1 MGITELVARVA
12 TRRVHVFLVETPGR
26 SLLRMT
32 AQAAIARRGWVE
44 ATGPADADALLVCG
58 QPDGDLQE
66 LIDAVWEQISSP
78 RYRATV
84 DTDESLTG
92 MLDTIPNALQD
103 AAHQHADAR
112 NRRLHLDDHRGPD
125 PAPKTEHM
133 PNHTDTSDDHDHTAD
148 TSPGDDTSAPDMTMG
163 SGDAMDMDSHGD
175 MGMDMDMSGP
185 AGIALAG
192 GGDDRDGLEM
202 DVTHLTL
209 GPLLA
214 GWPPDLVLHCTLHGD
229 VVADAR
235 AEHLRS
241 SGPGEQPPET
251 ARLLDDAARL
261 LMLAG
266 WEPAAQEL
274 ARLRNDLL
282 ESENPQ
288 LVVSRLRR
296 VTARVRRSRTL
307 RWSLKGTTTLGGTL
321 VRDRLLQWLDTAQGL
336 LEDPAARPA
345 DPVPAPTAADI
356 RLAVIGQELAATRL
370 IVAALGSSRTRMI
383 EAVPHE

>member
-1 MGITELVARVA
+1 MGMSSLVARVA
-12 TRRVHVFLVETPGR
+12 TRRVHVFLVETPGW

-32 AQAAIARRGWVE
+32 AQAAITTRGWVE
-44 ATGPADADALLVCG
+44 AIGPADADVLLVCG
-58 QPDGDLQE
+58 PPDREFRE
-66 LIDAVWEQISSP
+66 LIDAVWEQVPSP
-78 RYRATV
+78 RYRAIV
-84 DTDESLTG
+84 GPGESLAV
-92 MLDTIPNALQD
+92 MLDTIPVALRND
-103 AAHQHADAR
+103 AQQHADAR
-112 NRRLHLDDHRGPD
+112 HRRLRVDDNRGPD
-125 PAPKTEHM
+125 PAPTATEH
-133 PNHTDTSDDHDHTAD
+133 TDMSGDHDHSAD
-148 TSPGDDTSAPDMTMG
+148 TPPGDDTSASDMTMG
-163 SGDAMDMDSHGD
+163 SNDAMDMDSHGD
-175 MGMDMDMSGP
+175 MEMDMDMDMSGP

-202 DVTHLTL
+202 DVIHLTL
-209 GPLLA
+209 GPLLT

-235 AEHLRS
+235 VERLQS

-251 ARLLDDAARL
+251 VRLLDDATCL
-261 LMLAG
+261 LLLAG
-266 WEPAAQEL
+266 WEPAAQEI
-274 ARLRNDLL
+274 ARLRNDLFQTM
-282 ESENPQ
+282 NPQ

-307 RWSLKGTTTLGGTL
+307 RWSLKGTTTLGGAL
-321 VRDRLLQWLDTAQGL
+321 VRDRLLHWLDTAQGL

-345 DPVPAPTAADI
+345 DPVPAPVPEDI